1 MIGGPPA
8 SSRVGTETV
17 TNMQPIRPSDAIARG
32 PSDGP
37 PSERNATSK
46 RDAFRLLGGVADK
59 ALALGRAEEAE
70 RLLSTLLDHVM
81 QLYLGEQSQEQV
93 LKLVIAY
100 EPVWAI
106 GTGLA
111 ATPDGA
117 NAVHKDMIRPVLA
130 EMFNEDVAQS
140 VRILY
145 GGSVT
150 ASNAAE
156 LFARP
161 DIDGAL
167 VGGASLKVGDF
178 IKIIKAAA
186 G

>member
-1 MIGGPPA
+1 M
-8 SSRVGTETV
+8 
-17 TNMQPIRPSDAIARG
+17 
-32 PSDGP
+32 
-37 PSERNATSK
+37 
-46 RDAFRLLGGVADK
+46 
-59 ALALGRAEEAE
+59 
-70 RLLSTLLDHVM
+70 
-81 QLYLGEQSQEQV
+81 